1 MLEKIED
8 LDKPL
13 EHVLEELMD
22 GDIIVFQKDSGL
34 QERNQQYRLPT
45 AREYFR
51 DLFYRLGNVFI
62 HFYLSLLYS
71 KYYYPKSLTMLDLI
85 DVTFVDK
92 NVANDPGFT
101 LTLSQRTQYQ
111 QVSTLPIRN
120 LRN

>member
-51 DLFYRLGNVFI
+51 DLFYRLGNVFT
-62 HFYLSLLYS
+62 HFYTFPSVFKVLLSLKFIY
-71 KYYYPKSLTMLDLI
+71 
-85 DVTFVDK
+85 V
-92 NVANDPGFT
+92 
-101 LTLSQRTQYQ
+101 
-111 QVSTLPIRN
+111 
-120 LRN
+120 

>member
-51 DLFYRLGNVFI
+51 DLFYRLGNVLFI
-62 HFYLSLLYS
+62 SIFPFCIQSIIIL
-71 KYYYPKSLTMLDLI
+71 K
-85 DVTFVDK
+85 V
-92 NVANDPGFT
+92 
-101 LTLSQRTQYQ
+101 
-111 QVSTLPIRN
+111 
-120 LRN
+120 

>member
-71 KYYYPKSLTMLDLI
+71 KYYYPKSLSMLDLV

>member
-71 KYYYPKSLTMLDLI
+71 KYYYPKSLTMLGLI

-111 QVSTLPIRN
+111 QVSTLLIKN
-120 LRN
+120 LIN

>member
-71 KYYYPKSLTMLDLI
+71 KYYYPKSLSMLDLI

>member
-1 MLEKIED
+1 MFLLIS
-8 LDKPL
+8 
-13 EHVLEELMD
+13 
-22 GDIIVFQKDSGL
+22 I
-34 QERNQQYRLPT
+34 
-45 AREYFR
+45 
-51 DLFYRLGNVFI
+51 
-62 HFYLSLLYS
+62 LSLLYS
-71 KYYYPKSLTMLDLI
+71 KYYYPKSLSMFDLI

>member
-51 DLFYRLGNVFI
+51 DLFYRLGNVLI

-71 KYYYPKSLTMLDLI
+71 KYYYPKSLTMLNLI